1 MTAVNQI
8 TMSLDHLMSMV
19 LCGWLRMA
27 LSGMKECKKQFDK
40 SWFRQ
45 SASKSDGQTKPEHP
59 AAKCVHG
66 GDHWIFHLSSCRVS
80 IIFIEC

>member
-8 TMSLDHLMSMV
+8 TVSLDHLMSML
-19 LCGWLRMA
+19 LCGRLLTA

-45 SASKSDGQTKPEHP
+45 SAAKKSRL
-59 AAKCVHG
+59 AAKCVHA
-66 GDHWIFHLSSCRVS
+66 GDHGIFQLSSCRVS